1 MFSLSSARSTAL
13 WLAAASLAGAA
24 QAHITLEQPS
34 AEAGSTYK
42 AVFRVGHGCDG
53 SPTRAI
59 TVHLPPGVAHAQPMP
74 KPGWTVQTQ
83 DATANTGAT
92 TQVTWQGGPLADAH
106 YDEFVVRVK
115 LPAQPGP
122 LWFRVHQQCERGE
135 GDWAERPATGTD
147 THALKRP
154 AALLDVRPAAT
165 VAHAH

>member
-59 TVHLPPGVAHAQPMP
+59 TVHLPPGVLH
-74 KPGWTVQTQ
+74 G
-83 DATANTGAT
+83 
-92 TQVTWQGGPLADAH
+92 H
-106 YDEFVVRVK
+106 
-115 LPAQPGP
+115 PA
-122 LWFRVHQQCERGE
+122 V
-135 GDWAERPATGTD
+135 
-147 THALKRP
+147 
-154 AALLDVRPAAT
+154 
-165 VAHAH
+165 